1 MDQCYICYSMKSHI
15 VPVLALLVLLEPC
28 TARAADAPIAASQG
42 LSTASLVSG
51 SLNLLNPDDCEI
63 IAAPSDRPALLLEGG
78 FDLPTEELALAI
90 YGFKDARPVTLTAVR
105 IFINGRD
112 DQAVKSVE
120 LLAADSPEGPFT
132 SVLKVG
138 ETKNLK
144 MFKTGGWQEFTFDPV
159 RVTFF
164 KINALAHNHKWVKIG
179 KDGQK
184 NGLQLIGQRAP

>member
-1 MDQCYICYSMKSHI
+1 MKHFFPILLLAS
-15 VPVLALLVLLEPC
+15 ALLAFSLV
-28 TARAADAPIAASQG
+28 RAADDAFAVSTNPATAPSI
-42 LSTASLVSG
+42 SG
-51 SLNLLNPDDCEI
+51 PRNLLNPDDCEI

-78 FDLPTEELALAI
+78 FDLPSEELALAI

-120 LLAADSPEGPFT
+120 LLGADSPDGPFT

-159 RVTFF
+159 RLTFF
-164 KINALAHNHKWVKIG
+164 RINAVAHNHAWVKIE

-184 NGLQLIGQRAP
+184 NGLQFIGEPSP

>member
-1 MDQCYICYSMKSHI
+1 MNLQHFSLL
-15 VPVLALLVLLEPC
+15 PALVLLALSPVS
-28 TARAADAPIAASQG
+28 RAADDAFAVPTGSGVASPTHG
-42 LSTASLVSG
+42 AR
-51 SLNLLNPDDCEI
+51 NLLNPDDCEI

-78 FDLPTEELALAI
+78 FDLPSEELALAI
-90 YGFKDARPVTLTAVR
+90 YGFKDSRPVTLTAVR

-120 LLAADSPEGPFT
+120 LLGADSPDGPFT

-179 KDGQK
+179 KEGEK
-184 NGLQLIGQRAP
+184 NGLQFIGEPAP